1 MYYKVNTIA
10 SINFFSFFIWRHD
23 IIEYQQVRKYQ
34 EEQID
39 TSKKH
44 MYLGC
49 VFLVFNFLF
58 KLVLMSNEHVDI

>member
-1 MYYKVNTIA
+1 M
-10 SINFFSFFIWRHD
+10 HD